1 MMKDIEKK
9 AMEKELKELRKKLN
23 NYENEKGDK

>member
-9 AMEKELKELRKKLN
+9 AMEKELEDLRKKLSK
-23 NYENEKGDK
+23 YENEKGEV

>member
-1 MMKDIEKK
+1 MKDIEKK